1 MKTLV
6 SYIRESFNDSILKEY
21 FAYANKL
28 DGETKRL
35 LTAPIYKSSTGID
48 LHNVEGKKFK
58 FNEYDNIGSIKS
70 YFDTFL
76 ENSVK
81 YSSSGPRHF
90 FERITKVFIL
100 KMQKDNITI
109 FGLITPIDKYYDKS
123 PTYKDLQGILPDN
136 MNDPKK
142 YVVYDSKN
150 IFSTLS
156 KAIKRG
162 WNVSVFKYSGDG
174 QNDTSELYKL
184 RLERKL
190 NKQGVLDNSEEFLSW
205 YKDNQVRKRL
215 LKLIQNASKRADPDY
230 KAMLD
235 EAKEEINKLFKFI
248 DTLNRATKAA
258 GHDIDVKGSEDTSY
272 ILQQIDNYVMKATE
286 MLNNPDFYTSVSTVI
301 KDHFI
306 GYIDSIKSLIDD
318 AYQSMKGTI
327 EFDFRK
333 NKV

>member
-28 DGETKRL
+28 DSENKRL
-35 LTAPIYKSSTGID
+35 LTAPVLRASATID
-48 LHNVEGKKFK
+48 LHNVKAVKQSFDTY
-58 FNEYDNIGSIKS
+58 NTVASIKE
-70 YFDTFL
+70 YFNHIVTNSLRQTSNGYISMATFNL
-76 ENSVK
+76 
-81 YSSSGPRHF
+81 
-90 FERITKVFIL
+90 FII
-100 KMQKDNITI
+100 KMQKDDATV
-109 FGLITPIDKYYDKS
+109 FGLVIPYYEWGATKL
-123 PTYKDLQGILPDN
+123 KELKLILPDN
-136 MNDPKK
+136 INEPTN
-142 YVVYDSKN
+142 YVMDDLITSCSK
-150 IFSTLS
+150 LS
-156 KAIKRG
+156 KLIKQG
-162 WNVSVFKYSGDG
+162 WSVTVFRYLGDG
-174 QNDTSELYKL
+174 DNDLSDLYKL
-184 RLERKL
+184 RKERKT

-286 MLNNPDFYTSVSTVI
+286 MLNNPDFYTSASTVI

>member
-35 LTAPIYKSSTGID
+35 LTAPIYKSSTAID
-48 LHNVEGKKFK
+48 LHNVEAEEQPFGKDYNVALIKK
-58 FNEYDNIGSIKS
+58 YFNDIVSKS
-70 YFDTFL
+70 ERLTSNYTY
-76 ENSVK
+76 ENTVN
-81 YSSSGPRHF
+81 
-90 FERITKVFIL
+90 VFII
-100 KMQKDNITI
+100 KMQKDDVTV
-109 FGLITPIDKYYDKS
+109 FGLVAPIYKYGASKL
-123 PTYKDLQGILPDN
+123 KDLKIILPDDMEKPEN
-136 MNDPKK
+136 YFEYPLTESC
-142 YVVYDSKN
+142 SK
-150 IFSTLS
+150 LS
-156 KAIKRG
+156 KAIRNG
-162 WNVSVFKYSGDG
+162 WKITVFRYKGDG
-174 QNDTSELYKL
+174 NNDLSKLYKL
-184 RLERKL
+184 RKERKT
-190 NKQGVLDNSEEFLSW
+190 NQKGVFDNSEEFLSY
-205 YKDNQVRKRL
+205 YKDNQVRNRL
-215 LKLIQNASKRADPDY
+215 LKLIQNASKRTDPDY

-248 DTLNRATKAA
+248 DILNRSIKAS

-286 MLNNPDFYTSVSTVI
+286 MLNNPDFYTSTSTVI

-306 GYIDSIKSLIDD
+306 GYIDNIKSLIDD

-333 NKV
+333 